1 MKQYR
6 VLLAALAVL
15 ALAVGAVADKKE
27 KDKKNDDKAPKTLK
41 LQGWVS
47 DSHCGAQHAADGQ
60 QEEVKKCLKSGNP
73 QDGSGPQMVFVV
85 DKTKMVHPVMNP
97 DSLYGQ
103 EGKHL
108 EIRAEPYG
116 DANGLLVLGVE
127 KDLAQTAKK

>member
-1 MKQYR
+1 MKPYR
-6 VLLAALAVL
+6 LLFAAFLVL
-15 ALAVGAVADKKE
+15 ALTVGVSAGDE
-27 KDKKNDDKAPKTLK
+27 KDKKNGKPPKATKM
-41 LQGWVS
+41 QGWVS

-60 QEEVKKCLKSGNP
+60 EAEVKKCLKSGNP
-73 QDGSGPQMVFVV
+73 QDGTGPQMVFVA
-85 DKTKMVHPVMNP
+85 DKTKAVHPVMNP
-97 DSLYGQ
+97 DALQGQ

>member
-6 VLLAALAVL
+6 IVFAVFL
-15 ALAVGAVADKKE
+15 ALALAAGVAAQDK
-27 KDKKNDDKAPKTLK
+27 NNGKAPKPVK

-47 DSHCGAQHAADGQ
+47 DSHCGAQHAQDGQ
-60 QEEVKKCLKSGNP
+60 QEAVKQCLKSGNP
-73 QDGSGPQMVFVV
+73 QDGSGPQMVFVA
-85 DKTKMVHPVMNP
+85 DKTKQVHPIVNP
-97 DSLYGQ
+97 DALSGL

-127 KDLAQTAKK
+127 KDLAQSAKK

>member
-1 MKQYR
+1 MKQCR
-6 VLLAALAVL
+6 LLFAAFLML
-15 ALAVGAVADKKE
+15 ALAAGAGAADEKE
-27 KDKKNDDKAPKTLK
+27 KKNEKAPKTMK

-47 DSHCGAQHAADGQ
+47 DSHCGAQHAMEGQ
-60 QEEVKKCLKSGNP
+60 QEEVKKCLKSGNR
-73 QDGSGPQMVFVV
+73 QDGSGPQMVFVA
-85 DKTKMVHPVMNP
+85 DKTKAGHPVMNP
-97 DSLYGQ
+97 DALYGQ